1 MKSAFIFDLD
11 GTLIDS
17 VYQHVIAWSEALT
30 SEGLSLPVSK
40 IHRKIGMSGELFAK
54 QLLREIGGDI
64 DRERVKRVKKRQGEA
79 FDRLNGQIQP
89 LPGARALLLAL
100 TGAQIPWAIATSGS
114 PEATSSSLEKL
125 GLDSSQTMVLTGD
138 DVEHGKPEPD
148 LFLATAERLGVP
160 IERVYIVGD
169 SVWDLLGA
177 RRCHA
182 LGVGLRSGGVGDEE
196 LQRAGA
202 IRVYEDPA
210 DLLDH
215 LDELATHPK

>member
-40 IHRKIGMSGELFAK
+40 IHRKIGMSSELFAK

-64 DRERVKRVKKRQGEA
+64 DRERVKRVKKSQSEA

-114 PEATSSSLEKL
+114 PEATASSLEKL
-125 GLDSSQTMVLTGD
+125 GLDSSRTMVLTGD

-148 LFLATAERLGVP
+148 LFLAAAERLGVP

>member
-17 VYQHVIAWSEALT
+17 VYQHVIAWSEALA
-30 SEGLSLPVSK
+30 SEKLSLPVSR
-40 IHRKIGMSGELFAK
+40 IHRKIGMSSELFAK

-64 DRERVKRVKKRQGEA
+64 DPECVKRIKKSQGDA
-79 FDRLNGQIQP
+79 FDRMDGQIQP

-100 TGAQIPWAIATSGS
+100 TEAQIPWAIATSGS
-114 PEATSSSLEKL
+114 PEATGLNLEKL
-125 GLDSSQTMVLTGD
+125 GLDSAKTVVLTGD
-138 DVEHGKPEPD
+138 DVVHGKPEPD
-148 LFLATAERLGVP
+148 LFLAAAERLGVP
-160 IERVYIVGD
+160 IERVYIIGD
-169 SVWDLLGA
+169 SIWDLLGA

-182 LGVGLRSGGVGDEE
+182 LGLGLTSGGVGEEE
-196 LQRAGA
+196 LRAAGA
-202 IRVYEDPA
+202 IRVYRDPA

>member
-1 MKSAFIFDLD
+1 MPYLFFKL
-11 GTLIDS
+11 TTMLTRS
-17 VYQHVIAWSEALT
+17 VR
-30 SEGLSLPVSK
+30 LSLSSP
-40 IHRKIGMSGELFAK
+40 LNY
-54 QLLREIGGDI
+54 
-64 DRERVKRVKKRQGEA
+64 RERVKRIKKSQSEA

-100 TGAQIPWAIATSGS
+100 TGAHIPWAIATSGS
-114 PEATSSSLEKL
+114 PAATSSSLEKL
-125 GLDSSQTMVLTGD
+125 GLDSSETMVLTGD

-148 LFLATAERLGVP
+148 LFLAAAERLGVP

-182 LGVGLRSGGVGDEE
+182 LGIGLRSGGVGDEE

-202 IRVYEDPA
+202 IRVYENPA

>member
-40 IHRKIGMSGELFAK
+40 IHRKIGMSSELFAK

-64 DRERVKRVKKRQGEA
+64 DRERVKRVKKSESEA

-100 TGAQIPWAIATSGS
+100 TGAQIPWAIAT
-114 PEATSSSLEKL
+114 
-125 GLDSSQTMVLTGD
+125 
-138 DVEHGKPEPD
+138 
-148 LFLATAERLGVP
+148 ERQP
-160 IERVYIVGD
+160 R
-169 SVWDLLGA
+169 SDLLELGKARPRFIANDGA
-177 RRCHA
+177 H
-182 LGVGLRSGGVGDEE
+182 G
-196 LQRAGA
+196 
-202 IRVYEDPA
+202 
-210 DLLDH
+210 
-215 LDELATHPK
+215 